1 MKTFVIVLIWIG
13 IAVSVFVAWLNF
25 LSYVDTSLREN
36 APPVCETIVRDDG
49 RLVDRPCSRSELR
62 ARAKQ
67 ATGPKNSVAS
77 ARAVAATGRAK

>member
-13 IAVSVFVAWLNF
+13 LAFSVFIAWLDF

-77 ARAVAATGRAK
+77 ARAAAATGRAK